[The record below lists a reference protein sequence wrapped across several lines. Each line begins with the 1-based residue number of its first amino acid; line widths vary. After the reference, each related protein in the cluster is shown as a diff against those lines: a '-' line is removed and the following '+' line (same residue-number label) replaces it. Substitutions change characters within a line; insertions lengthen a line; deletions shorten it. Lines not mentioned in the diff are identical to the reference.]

1 MSMRK
6 YIAKRVLHSVFVM
19 WLVATTVF
27 FGLRLI
33 PGGPVYAMLG
43 QEATPE
49 SVAALREE
57 LGLTDPLYVQYF
69 DWMADLLAL
78 DFGTGVIS
86 GEAVTT
92 LVAGAAPK
100 TVSIALVAIVVG
112 LSVAIPTGI
121 VSATRKQEP
130 LDYVATVAA
139 FLGLSM
145 PAFFVG
151 ILLALVFGV
160 WFDLLPVFG
169 YTPIS
174 EGFVPW
180 LEGIILPGVAVGLPY
195 AAIVMRMMRSSLLEV
210 MNEQYMRTALAK
222 GVGSRVMLY
231 KHALQNAMI
240 PVVTVAGIQLAL
252 VLVGSVTVEIVF
264 GIQGLGQLLVDSI
277 LDRNY
282 PVTQAVILAVAGVMV
297 TTNLLVDLTYTV
309 IDPRIGYGGE
319 SA

>member
-1 MSMRK
+1 MRK

-49 SVAALREE
+49 SVAALRRQ
-57 LGLTDPLYVQYF
+57 LGLDEPLYVQYL
-69 DWMADLLAL
+69 DWMADLLVL
-78 DFGTGVIS
+78 DFGTGVVS

-92 LVAGAAPK
+92 LIVDAAPK
-100 TVSIALVAIVVG
+100 TVSIAAVAIVVG
-112 LSVAIPTGI
+112 LAVAIPSGI
-121 VSATRKQEP
+121 VSATRKHEP

-180 LEGIILPGVAVGLPY
+180 FQSVFLPGIAVGLPY

-210 MNEQYMRTALAK
+210 MNQQYMRTAMAK
-222 GVGSRVMLY
+222 GVGSRTRLY

-264 GIQGLGQLLVDSI
+264 GIQGLGQLLVNSI

-282 PVTQAVILAVAGVMV
+282 PVTQAVILVVAGVMV
-297 TTNLLVDLTYTV
+297 FTNLLVDLTYTV

-319 SA
+319 AA

>member
-6 YIAKRVLHSVFVM
+6 YIAKRVLHSAFVM

-49 SVAALREE
+49 SVAALREQ
-57 LGLTDPLYVQYF
+57 LGLNEPLYVQYL
-69 DWMADLLAL
+69 DWMTDLLVL
-78 DFGTGVIS
+78 DFGTGVVS

-92 LVAGAAPK
+92 LIADAAPK
-100 TVSIALVAIVVG
+100 TLSIGILAVVVG

-130 LDYVATVAA
+130 PDYVATIAA

-180 LEGIILPGVAVGLPY
+180 LQSVLLPGIAVGLPY

-210 MNEQYMRTALAK
+210 MNQQYMRTAMAK
-222 GVGSRVMLY
+222 GVGSSVRLY

-264 GIQGLGQLLVDSI
+264 GIQGLGQLLVNSI

-282 PVTQAVILAVAGVMV
+282 PVTQAVILVVAGVMV
-297 TTNLLVDLTYTV
+297 FTNLLVDLTYTV

-319 SA
+319 AA